1 MIQLTR
7 FEDVAQAIEW
17 ACNDAISIAVIVFAM
32 HRNDAISIAVIVF
45 AMHGYDVAALE
56 KELPEYRDDYFLSL
70 TSRVHCASKMTPEM
84 AIALLTDV
92 NAHREAAQFQ
102 QVLAS

>member
-17 ACNDAISIAVIVFAM
+17 SSTDAISIAVIVFA
-32 HRNDAISIAVIVF
+32 S
-45 AMHGYDVAALE
+45 HGHDVSTLE
-56 KELPEYRDDYFLSL
+56 KELPEDRDDYFLSL
-70 TSRVHCASKMTPEM
+70 TNRVHCASKMTPEM

-92 NAHREAAQFQ
+92 NAHTEAAEFQ